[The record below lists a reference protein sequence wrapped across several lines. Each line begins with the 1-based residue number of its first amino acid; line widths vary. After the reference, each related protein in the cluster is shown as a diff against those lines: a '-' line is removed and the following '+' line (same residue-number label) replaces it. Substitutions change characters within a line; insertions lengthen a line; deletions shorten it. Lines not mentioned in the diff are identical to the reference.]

1 MIRED
6 LTDQIYKTEVA
17 KFNAVI
23 DKIVEC
29 HQKGQPV
36 LVGTISIEKSEL
48 LSKMLSKRGIKHQIL
63 NAKHHDKEAMIVAQA
78 GKKGAV
84 TIATNMAGRGTDI
97 MLGGNA
103 EYLAKAEMAKLGF
116 TEFQISE
123 ATGFGD
129 TEDKDILAA
138 REKFNEL
145 NLKYKEQIA
154 PEAQEVKDAGGLC
167 ILGTERHESRRID
180 NQLRGRAGRQGDPG
194 QTRFYI
200 SLEDDLMRLFGG
212 ERIYNMMDML
222 KVDETQP
229 LEMKMLSNSIE
240 SAQERVELKNF
251 SARKSVI
258 EFDDVMN
265 VQRGIIYKQRDDV
278 LNGEDMSDTVKKMI
292 LRSIET
298 NVDLFT
304 SGEPENWNLKGL
316 RDQYLGWLTTEDD
329 LNYSARELDEI
340 DEKDIV
346 DTLYQKAMQIYN
358 KNIEQY
364 GEALMND
371 VERNILLRTVD
382 RNWMEHIDAMEE
394 LKRGIHLRGYGQH
407 DPVNEYRNDGGD
419 MFDAMI
425 SAIQEETAKAILCVK
440 IKTGDEIKRE
450 QVSKA
455 EKFTNGQSDKGTV
468 SAKPKGPSKNGL
480 CPCGSGKK
488 YKRCCGKNE
497 Q

>member
-1 MIRED
+1 
-6 LTDQIYKTEVA
+6 
-17 KFNAVI
+17 
-23 DKIVEC
+23 
-29 HQKGQPV
+29 
-36 LVGTISIEKSEL
+36 
-48 LSKMLSKRGIKHQIL
+48 
-63 NAKHHDKEAMIVAQA
+63 
-78 GKKGAV
+78 
-84 TIATNMAGRGTDI
+84 
-97 MLGGNA
+97 
-103 EYLAKAEMAKLGF
+103 
-116 TEFQISE
+116 
-123 ATGFGD
+123 
-129 TEDKDILAA
+129 
-138 REKFNEL
+138 
-145 NLKYKEQIA
+145 
-154 PEAQEVKDAGGLC
+154 
-167 ILGTERHESRRID
+167 
-180 NQLRGRAGRQGDPG
+180 
-194 QTRFYI
+194 
-200 SLEDDLMRLFGG
+200 
-212 ERIYNMMDML
+212 
-222 KVDETQP
+222 
-229 LEMKMLSNSIE
+229 
-240 SAQERVELKNF
+240 
-251 SARKSVI
+251 
-258 EFDDVMN
+258 MN